1 MGCFEKESGPEFTV
15 FSQVIAEIE
24 SYGGL
29 ALGKTTT
36 KAVWSR
42 YLSAEDGAEAP
53 PAVVVWTSFDPET
66 GKIRKGKKTKLVY
79 AGPFEYAAL
88 YKFLVRESQPV
99 VLRLPEREGPDFQKR
114 QQLAQQS

>member
-66 GKIRKGKKTKLVY
+66 GKVSAILENPAKRQKNPHADL
-79 AGPFEYAAL
+79 AL
-88 YKFLVRESQPV
+88 YADP
-99 VLRLPEREGPDFQKR
+99 
-114 QQLAQQS
+114 